1 MNKLVEFGRKA
12 LFYVRVLSG
21 YEERKIRS
29 FRLQLE
35 QRVQQVQA
43 RRAAI
48 NKVPEQVILS
58 EVRRMVEE
66 MQALNKKLEETE
78 VAIEEYFKPLD
89 KEAEIIMQMQLQR
102 EEKTSEMMMSALE
115 QQALLK
121 NDEAGKTA
129 DNASTNL
136 KESEIMMKMPIGE
149 EENTLKEMMTAMQQQ
164 ILLEKANAENTD
176 GVHQSEKSNINPVP
190 ASTTTSKG

>member
-1 MNKLVEFGRKA
+1 
-12 LFYVRVLSG
+12 
-21 YEERKIRS
+21 
-29 FRLQLE
+29 
-35 QRVQQVQA
+35 
-43 RRAAI
+43 
-48 NKVPEQVILS
+48 
-58 EVRRMVEE
+58 
-66 MQALNKKLEETE
+66 MQE

-115 QQALLK
+115 QQALLQK
-121 NDEAGKTA
+121 DEAGKTA